1 MDKVDYLPKYENS
14 RALVIGINKYLYA
27 PLLGYACND
36 AEAIASLLKGKYA
49 FPEQNVR
56 LLLDKE
62 ATKDAV
68 LNAYLDF
75 ASEDVG
81 VDSND
86 RIFFFFAGHGH
97 TVEGK
102 RGETGYLVPVDGKV
116 GKPASLLRWDE
127 FIRNADL
134 IPAKHMFFV
143 MDACYGGL
151 VINRGLKPGSMR
163 FLKDMLK
170 RYSRQALTAGKA
182 DEVVADAGG
191 PLKGHS
197 VFTGHL
203 IQALEGAAAS
213 EEGIITANGVM
224 AYVYERV
231 GKDYQSFQTPH
242 FGFLDGDGDF
252 IFEAP
257 QLNNLVDEEGTI
269 TDIMVEVSVPPV
281 VNVSSNGN
289 ENSVDVV
296 KGYIADPFSRVKL
309 HDFVIERTR
318 RALGQLTTDKF
329 PLSGVEANKESFSD
343 RLKDYEQSIAEMQS
357 IITVLSY
364 WGDSEHKSLIERVVA
379 RLAEPNGLASGI
391 TLWVALRWYPIMLMV
406 YSGGIAAIAADRYV
420 NLVPLLK
427 TKVGSSNSREEST
440 PLLLS
445 LGSALAQLHDAYKLL
460 PEHERLYTPRSEYLF
475 KLLQPRLE
483 DLLFLGRD
491 YEDLFDRFEVLLALI
506 HASEREGYN
515 VWGPVGRFG
524 WKQAARGENSPLN
537 QVYRDAKAL
546 GDEWPPLKAGFFG
559 GKFSQFEET
568 WQKYTEIING
578 LGWY

>member
-14 RALVIGINKYLYA
+14 WALVIGINKYLYA
-27 PLLGYACND
+27 PPLGYACND
-36 AEAIASLLKGKYA
+36 AEAIASILKGKYA

-62 ATKDAV
+62 ATRDAI
-68 LNAYLDF
+68 LSAYLEY
-75 ASEDVG
+75 ASEGFG

-86 RIFFFFAGHGH
+86 RILFFFAGHGH
-97 TVEGK
+97 TVEGN

-127 FIRNADL
+127 FVRNADL
-134 IPAKHMFFV
+134 IPAKHMLFV

-224 AYVYERV
+224 AYVYEMV
-231 GKDYQSFQTPH
+231 GRDYQSFQTPH

-257 QLNNLVDEEGTI
+257 PLTGLIDEDGTKVD
-269 TDIMVEVSVPPV
+269 MLVEVSVPSISGAPPKGGESAV
-281 VNVSSNGN
+281 G
-289 ENSVDVV
+289 VV
-296 KGYIADPFSRVKL
+296 KKYIADPFSRVNL
-309 HDFVIERTR
+309 HDYVVEKTR
-318 RALGQLTTDKF
+318 GALGQLTTEKF
-329 PLSGVEANKESFSD
+329 PLSGVEATKENFAV
-343 RLKDYEQSIAEMQS
+343 RLRDYELAIAEMQS
-357 IITVLSY
+357 IVTILSY
-364 WGDSEHKSLIERVVA
+364 WGDTQHTPLIEKVIA
-379 RLAEPNGLASGI
+379 RLAEPNELASGMQ
-391 TLWVALRWYPIMLMV
+391 LWINLRWYPIMLLI
-406 YSGGIAAIAADRYV
+406 YSGGIAAIAASRHE

-427 TKVGSSNSREEST
+427 TKIGSSHTREVSK
-440 PLLLS
+440 PVMLS
-445 LGSALAQLHDAYKLL
+445 LGSALAGLHEVFKWL
-460 PEHERLYTPRSEYLF
+460 PQHERLYTPRSEYLF

-491 YEDLFDRFEVLLALI
+491 YEDLFDRFEVMLALI
-506 HASEREGYN
+506 HADEREGWS

-524 WKQAARGENSPLN
+524 WKQSRGESSPLN
-537 QVYRDAKAL
+537 QIYKEAQTF
-546 GDEWPPLKAGFFG
+546 GDEWTPLKTGFFG
-559 GKFSQFEET
+559 GSFQRFEEI
-568 WQKYTEIING
+568 WKEYSKQVNG